1 MKHLLVTIIAAVLFV
16 DRFYSVIFLAVV
28 LSLGQVLGQEAKPSG
43 GPELLFGLDNVIDVH
58 IRIEPEEWAKLQPPK
73 GTKMDFDVALKSVM
87 EDAVTGGHFRS
98 EKSTRSGLAGYLG
111 VDHQYGKAKVTIDGE
126 TVKGIG
132 LRYKGNGTFLAYV
145 EGDVTRRLSFKIDF
159 NEYDDELEFRGLTKV
174 NLNNGSLMR
183 EPLSYELFRE
193 AGIHCSRVGYA
204 KVSLT
209 IPGKIDRRPH
219 GLYTVIEQVDKRFL
233 KDRYRSTKGLLMKP
247 STFGAFRYFGGEWDE
262 YEIGFVPKTKPTEEQ
277 KQRVIEFARL
287 IHKSGDEAFEE
298 KVEEY
303 LDVDQFLRF
312 IAVNVLLTNLDS
324 FLGGSQNH
332 YIYLEPESNKFQFF
346 PWDMDSSFGVAQFW
360 VGTPETCRDMSID
373 HPAGKGHTLIE
384 RVLNIPRYKQI
395 YHDYL
400 DTYLNTIFAEEKM
413 HQKIERVGAFVR
425 PLVKMINGRKAT
437 DGFDA
442 VLAERPNDLE
452 QQPLKYFVTKR
463 RASVRRQLDGESE
476 GHILFDKPP
485 DWREI
490 IGWDWG
496 KIIWRLI
503 KKNMAFRWGIAILSV
518 LLLNF
523 SGWLWGVVVGFR
535 GSILWGFLNMF
546 FYPITPVIYGFGVR
560 KEPGRRSAMWALFCT
575 LCFVALIVKAMV
587 MWGE

>member
-1 MKHLLVTIIAAVLFV
+1 MKHLLFTTIAAVGM
-16 DRFYSVIFLAVV
+16 
-28 LSLGQVLGQEAKPSG
+28 SLGQALGQGENPSA
-43 GPELLFGLDNVIDVH
+43 GPESLFGLDNVIDVH

-73 GTKMDFDVALKSVM
+73 GTKMGFEGFDLAIQGLMVDAL
-87 EDAVTGGHFRS
+87 TGGHFRS
-98 EKSTRSGLAGYLG
+98 QKSTRPGLAGYLG
-111 VDHQYGKAKVTIDGE
+111 VDHQYGKAEVTIDGE

-132 LRYKGNGTFLAYV
+132 LRYKGNGSFLKYV

-219 GLYTVIEQVDKRFL
+219 GRYTVIEQVDKRFL
-233 KDRYRSTKGLLMKP
+233 KDRYGSAKGLLMKP
-247 STFGAFRYFGGEWDE
+247 STFGAFRYFGEEWDK
-262 YEIGFVPKTKPTEEQ
+262 YEIGFVPKTEPTEEQ

-287 IHKSGDEAFEE
+287 IHKSEDDAFEE
-298 KVEEY
+298 KVKDY

-312 IAVNVLLTNLDS
+312 LAVNVLLTNLDS
-324 FLGGSQNH
+324 FLTGHQNH

-346 PWDMDSSFGVAQFW
+346 PWDMDSSFGVPQLW
-360 VGTPETCRDMSID
+360 SGTPETCRDMSID
-373 HPAGKGHTLIE
+373 HPAGKGHTLIK
-384 RVLNIPRYKQI
+384 RVLNIPRHKQT

-413 HQKIERVGAFVR
+413 RQQIERAGAFVR
-425 PLVKMINGRKAT
+425 PLVKMINGRKTT

-485 DWREI
+485 DWRKIISWFWWEI
-490 IGWDWG
+490 IG
-496 KIIWRLI
+496 
-503 KKNMAFRWGIAILSV
+503 WGIAILSV

-523 SGWLWGVVVGFR
+523 SGWLWGAVAGFR

-546 FYPITPVIYGFGVR
+546 FYPLTPVIYGFGVQ
-560 KEPGRRSAMWALFCT
+560 KELGRRLAIWSIFCAA
-575 LCFVALIVKAMV
+575 CFVALIVTAIAMV
-587 MWGE
+587 IPR